1 MFAFGLAR
9 QSNKYKPLELRW
21 TAHSSYSYTKMQ
33 PKTGWP
39 QQMRCRIQCRRLA
52 KSWARRPSLGTGC
65 FPGFS
70 VQRLAPVYS
79 WCCTC
84 GRYNSRSSSS
94 SNCCCRCIL
103 YCCTWCRWNSL
114 SFERVFVLFVG
125 VWVWHQWKW
134 QRKNKISGQL
144 LFATHAYAR
153 MNHFSQNHSNVKVKL
168 CKCGKSKKSIKWYDD
183 YALFRKIR
191 RACLNTYNSTCSGFV
206 DILLLPHVISYFTNA
221 FW

>member
-1 MFAFGLAR
+1 MPCSVTQESLSCSGNTLTATSSGLSCARHTAPKRPLAFNSSNWIGRCWVNSKFDPCISGSFYAAAKKKIMQKSMFAFGLAR

-125 VWVWHQWKW
+125 VWVWHQ
-134 QRKNKISGQL
+134 
-144 LFATHAYAR
+144 
-153 MNHFSQNHSNVKVKL
+153 
-168 CKCGKSKKSIKWYDD
+168 
-183 YALFRKIR
+183 
-191 RACLNTYNSTCSGFV
+191 
-206 DILLLPHVISYFTNA
+206 
-221 FW
+221 